1 MKNYKSKIY
10 QIKFHSRGGQGAKTA
25 TRILAEAAIDDGKF
39 AQAFSEFGPERSGAP
54 MVSFLRIS
62 NQPII
67 IHSEVQNP
75 DLIVI
80 VDPTLIELAK
90 NKIAPLYIVNSSEDS
105 KKIKLKLGNKNC
117 DVYSIDAAKIAL
129 DILGK
134 NIPNIPLV
142 GAIIALTDLVSI
154 NSVSKRIRKK
164 FLKKI
169 GKDLTEKNIKA
180 LKKGFDELKFKK

>member
-1 MKNYKSKIY
+1 MQKIY
-10 QIKFHSRGGQGAKTA
+10 QIKFHSRGGQGIKTA
-25 TRILAEAAIDDGKF
+25 ARILAEAAIDQGKF
-39 AQAFSEFGPERSGAP
+39 AQAFSEFGPERAGAP

-62 NQPII
+62 SQPII

-80 VDPTLIELAK
+80 VDPTLIKLAK
-90 NKIAPLYIVNSSEDS
+90 DKTTPLYIVNTS
-105 KKIKLKLGNKNC
+105 KNPEKIKLELKNKNC
-117 DVYSIDAAKIAL
+117 AVYSIDAAKIAL

-142 GAIIALTDLVSI
+142 GAIIALTDLVST
-154 NSVSKRIRKK
+154 NSTSARIRKK

-169 GKDLTEKNIKA
+169 GKEMTEKNIKA
-180 LKKGFDELKFKK
+180 LKKGFDELKLKLKLKK

>member
-1 MKNYKSKIY
+1 MQKIY
-10 QIKFHSRGGQGAKTA
+10 QIKFHSRGGQGIKTA
-25 TRILAEAAIDDGKF
+25 ARILAEAAIDDGKF
-39 AQAFSEFGPERSGAP
+39 AQAFSEFGPERAGAP

-75 DLIVI
+75 DLIII

-90 NKIAPLYIVNSSEDS
+90 NKTAPLYIANSSEDS
-105 KKIKLKLGNKNC
+105 KTIKLKLENKNC

-154 NSVSKRIRKK
+154 NSASKRIRKK

-180 LKKGFDELKFKK
+180 LKKGFDELKLKK

>member
-1 MKNYKSKIY
+1 MQKIY
-10 QIKFHSRGGQGAKTA
+10 QIKFHSRGGQGIKTA
-25 TRILAEAAIDDGKF
+25 ARILAEAAIDNGKF
-39 AQAFSEFGPERSGAP
+39 AQAFSEFGPERAGAP

-75 DLIVI
+75 DLIII

-90 NKIAPLYIVNSSEDS
+90 SKSAPLYIVNSSEDS

-134 NIPNIPLV
+134 NIPNIPLT
-142 GAIIALTDLVSI
+142 GAIIALTDLVSVD
-154 NSVSKRIRKK
+154 SVNKRIRGK

>member
-1 MKNYKSKIY
+1 MSDIY

-25 TRILAEAAIDDGKF
+25 TRILAEAVIDEGKF
-39 AQAFSEFGPERSGAP
+39 AQGFSEFGPERSGAP

-62 NQPII
+62 NQPIR
-67 IHSEVQNP
+67 IHSGIQNP

-80 VDPTLIELAK
+80 VDPTLIGLTKKE
-90 NKIAPLYIVNSSEDS
+90 IAPFYIVNSSENPEE
-105 KKIKLKLGNKNC
+105 IKLKLENKNC
-117 DVYSIDAAKIAL
+117 DVYSVDATKIAL

-142 GAIIALTDLVSI
+142 GAIVALTNLVSL

-164 FLKKI
+164 FLEKI
-169 GKDLTEKNIKA
+169 GKELTEKNIKV
-180 LKKGFDELKFKK
+180 LKIGYNYLNKKLNKK